1 MEFAW
6 VVDALVGVLVIV
18 SAYLAMVRGLV
29 RELLALASWV
39 VAFFAA
45 FFFAPTVQPMLGD
58 IPGIGSTLSDCQV
71 GMLVAF
77 ILVFGVALI
86 ITGIVV
92 WLVSGPT
99 RNSAASVLDQGLGF
113 IYGALRGLVLVAVI
127 FIAYEEIV
135 PDTDRFA
142 FVNEAFSIGVVR
154 EVAEIITGLVPE
166 DMPAW
171 LSGRVDQMMGVCPD
185 AN

>member
-29 RELLALASWV
+29 RELLALASWA

-45 FFFAPTVQPMLGD
+45 FFFAPAVKPLLGD
-58 IPGIGSTLSDCQV
+58 IPGVGGLLNNCQF

-77 ILVFGVALI
+77 IVVFGVALI
-86 ITGIVV
+86 VTGLVV
-92 WLVSGPT
+92 WLISGPT

-127 FIAYEEIV
+127 YLIYDNLVAE
-135 PDTDRFA
+135 PQP
-142 FVNEAFSIGVVR
+142 FVDNAFSIGVVR
-154 EVAEIITGLVPE
+154 EIADVILELAPE
-166 DMPAW
+166 EMPDW
-171 LSGRVDQMMGVCPD
+171 LTVRVEQMMGECPVE
-185 AN
+185 N